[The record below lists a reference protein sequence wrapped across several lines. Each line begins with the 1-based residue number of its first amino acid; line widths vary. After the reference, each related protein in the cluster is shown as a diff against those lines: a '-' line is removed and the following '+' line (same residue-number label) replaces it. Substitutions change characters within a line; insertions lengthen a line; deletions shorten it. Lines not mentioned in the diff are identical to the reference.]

1 MNNVFCTS
9 GILLN
14 KKNQTLILSRKHKK
28 YLKSYYEF
36 PGGKVENSEN
46 FYSALVREMFEE
58 LKINVIENNLKPFQ
72 FVQYKYSKFNLIMH
86 SFIIRRWYGNI
97 STSKNINS
105 KWIDIKKLSH
115 AQLLPGN
122 KSIIRSLK
130 DF

>member
-1 MNNVFCTS
+1 MNNVFCAS

-14 KKNQTLILSRKHKK
+14 KKHQTLILSRKHKK

-58 LKINVIENNLKPFQ
+58 LKINVRENNLKPFQ

-105 KWIDIKKLSH
+105 KWIDIKKLSY

-122 KSIIRSLK
+122 KSIISSLK
-130 DF
+130 DL

>member
-14 KKNQTLILSRKHKK
+14 KKNQTLILSRNHKK

-58 LKINVIENNLKPFQ
+58 LKINVRENNLKPFQ

-122 KSIIRSLK
+122 KSIISSLK
-130 DF
+130 DL

>member
-28 YLKSYYEF
+28 FLKSYYEF
-36 PGGKVENSEN
+36 PGGKVENNEN

-58 LKINVIENNLKPFQ
+58 LKINVRENSLNPFQ
-72 FVQYKYSKFNLIMH
+72 FVQYKYSKFNLIMY
-86 SFIIRRWYGNI
+86 SFIIRRWHGNI
-97 STSKNINS
+97 STSKNINF

-115 AQLLPGN
+115 AKLLPGN
-122 KSIIRSLK
+122 KSIISSLK
-130 DF
+130 DL

>member
-1 MNNVFCTS
+1 MKNVFCTS

-14 KKNQTLILSRKHKK
+14 KKNQTLILSRNHKK

-58 LKINVIENNLKPFQ
+58 LKINVRENNLKPFQ

-105 KWIDIKKLSH
+105 KWINIKKLSH

-122 KSIIRSLK
+122 KSIISSLK
-130 DF
+130 DL

>member
-58 LKINVIENNLKPFQ
+58 LKINVRENNLKPFQ

-105 KWIDIKKLSH
+105 KWINIKKLSH

-122 KSIIRSLK
+122 KSIISSLK
-130 DF
+130 DL

>member
-58 LKINVIENNLKPFQ
+58 LKINVRENNLKPFQ

-122 KSIIRSLK
+122 KSIISSLK
-130 DF
+130 DL

>member
-1 MNNVFCTS
+1 MNNVFCAS

-46 FYSALVREMFEE
+46 FYSALVREMYEE
-58 LKINVIENNLKPFQ
+58 LKINVRENSLKPFH

-86 SFIIRRWYGNI
+86 SFIIRRWHGNI
-97 STSKNINS
+97 STSKNINF
-105 KWIDIKKLSH
+105 KWIDIQKLSYE
-115 AQLLPGN
+115 QLLPGN
-122 KSIIRSLK
+122 KSIISSLK
-130 DF
+130 NF